1 MLLEW
6 LPLLMFVV
14 LLVVLFLGVPITFA
28 LFGTAIAFALVGW
41 GTGGLSLTGSAVW
54 GIQNQFTLVAI
65 PLFILMSVLLERTR
79 IISDLYDAIYKL
91 SGALRGGLAI
101 ATLFVGAVIGAISGV
116 VAAGVIGLALIAY
129 PHMIRYRYNQRLAL
143 GTVMAGGTL
152 GQLIPPSL
160 NMIVYAAMTGVSVS
174 SMFAGGASAGLVL
187 VGVFVVYVLIRSYIT
202 KDFAPPMDP
211 ENRASIKEKVASLKS
226 VVLPV
231 LLVVVVLGSI
241 LSGVATPVEAGS
253 FGVIGTVVIGLLNRS
268 LKGPDFIES
277 LKESIR
283 MTGMVGWILAGAAAF
298 SAIFSGIGGNRFVMN
313 LGDSLP
319 GGAWGVLIM
328 AVLLIF
334 ILGMFLETMA
344 LIMLTAPI
352 LTPLVVA
359 QGFDPLWWG
368 ILFMVV
374 LQLAFVTPPFGFAI
388 FYLKSALR
396 NTVTIGKLYQAA
408 LPVVALQSIGVVIVV
423 LFPGAVLW
431 LPQLLR

>member
-1 MLLEW
+1 MLEW
-6 LPLLMFVV
+6 LPLFMFVT
-14 LLVVLFLGVPITFA
+14 LLIILFLGVPIAFA
-28 LFGTAIAFALVGW
+28 LFGTAIAFALIGW
-41 GTGGLSLTGSAVW
+41 GTSGLSLTGSAVW

-79 IISDLYDAIYKL
+79 IISDLYDAIYKW

-101 ATLFVGAVIGAISGV
+101 ATILVGAVIGAISGV

-129 PHMIRYRYNQRLAL
+129 PHMMRYRYNQNLGL

-174 SMFAGGASAGLVL
+174 SIFAGGFSAGLVL
-187 VGVFVVYVLIRSYIT
+187 VGVFVVYILVRAYVK
-202 KDFAPPMDP
+202 KDFAPPLEP
-211 ENRASIKEKVASLKS
+211 ENRASVREKISSLKS
-226 VVLPV
+226 VILPV
-231 LLVVVVLGSI
+231 LLVIVVLGSI
-241 LSGVATPVEAGS
+241 LSGLATPVEAGS
-253 FGVIGTVVIGLLNRS
+253 VGVVGTVMIGLLNRS
-268 LKGPDFIES
+268 LTRSDFTES

-283 MTGMVGWILAGAAAF
+283 MTAMVGWILAGAAAF
-298 SAIFSGIGGNRFVMN
+298 SAIFSGIGGNRFVTN
-313 LGDSLP
+313 IAEALP
-319 GGAWGVLIM
+319 GGSWGVLIA

-359 QGFDPLWWG
+359 QGFDPLWWA

-396 NTVTIGKLYQAA
+396 NTVTIGKLYQATV
-408 LPVVALQSIGVVIVV
+408 PVIVLQSIGVAIVI
-423 LFPGAVLW
+423 LFPGAVMW
-431 LPQLLR
+431 LPELLQ